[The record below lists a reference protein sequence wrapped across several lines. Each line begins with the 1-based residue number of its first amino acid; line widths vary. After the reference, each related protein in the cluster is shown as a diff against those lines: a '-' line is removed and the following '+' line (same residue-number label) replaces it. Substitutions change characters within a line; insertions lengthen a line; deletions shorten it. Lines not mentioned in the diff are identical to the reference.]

1 MAALF
6 DQTNALS
13 PQNAADAATLAGL
26 ADTVSFTR
34 DFWPTLLDRYPDRQL
49 IENGLIA
56 HLVDNKAFVGVASG
70 TTQVFHAEQD
80 SVLTTTQTVSVT
92 YPSGTGVG
100 KEALIVVSAVAFDG
114 QFYNYATVG
123 QNFQLYSNSDII
135 MNVSAVALPNNSGNP
150 NHTITVYPA
159 SNVDLSLYLSAGGGD
174 TLLPQDANST
184 INGDFPNGSVRG
196 WARYGVNFQYS
207 ATGSAIV
214 GQDTYNQNFMFNL
227 EGGQTI
233 LAPRIFADAMLTAFL
248 RKSAA
253 ITRGTGSTFNGNQ
266 QTLGFT
272 TAAQTY
278 GLSDDYAPGSVQM
291 ADLENIGVRLSNRGA
306 GTELDIFGGYN
317 FVQSIQRNA
326 LTPLTGGAVQY
337 ISGQQNATGT
347 RPELKQSLG
356 RFTMGKYVVNLNE
369 ASEWAHKAMY
379 SPNLGGDTL
388 TNGYWANAFAVI
400 PKEQVAV
407 PRELTNTTYTV
418 TAPMFRVLQ
427 LQTPVKTGGQPV
439 TNQVVIRDPAHFNA
453 LKYQIIY
460 NETFA
465 AQTMLANK
473 LYFGGTV

>member
-70 TTQVFHAEQD
+70 TSQVFHAEQD
-80 SVLTTTQTVSVT
+80 SVLT
-92 YPSGTGVG
+92 PST
-100 KEALIVVSAVAFDG
+100 VVSFTGGATAGASATITITAVAFG
-114 QFYNYATVG
+114 SPTEYFNYATVG
-123 QNFQLYSNSDII
+123 QNFQLYSNPDII
-135 MNVSAVALPNNSGNP
+135 INVDSVSLPDNSAT
-150 NHTITVYPA
+150 HTITVYPA
-159 SNVDLSLYLSAGGGD
+159 SNIQLNTYLVAGE

-266 QTLGFT
+266 QTMGFT

-278 GLSDDYAPGSVQM
+278 GLTDDYAPGSVQM
-291 ADLENIGVRLSNRGA
+291 ADLENIGVRLSNKGA
-306 GTELDIFGGYN
+306 GTELDIWGGYN

-439 TNQVVIRDPAHFNA
+439 TNQVVIRSPEHFNA

>member
-80 SVLTTTQTVSVT
+80 SVLTTTQTISVT

-100 KEALIVVSAVAFDG
+100 KEALIVVTAVAFDG

-123 QNFQLYSNSDII
+123 QNFQLYSAPDII
-135 MNVSAVALPNNSGNP
+135 MNVSAVSLPDNSAT
-150 NHTITVYPA
+150 HTITVYPA
-159 SNVDLSLYLSAGGGD
+159 STIDLSLYLSAGGGD

-253 ITRGTGSTFNGNQ
+253 ITRGTGATFNGNQ

-272 TAAQTY
+272 KAAELY
-278 GLSDDYAPGSVQM
+278 GITDDYAPGSVQM

-473 LYFGGTV
+473 LYFGGTI

>member
-80 SVLTTTQTVSVT
+80 SVLT
-92 YPSGTGVG
+92 PST
-100 KEALIVVSAVAFDG
+100 VVSFTGGATAGAAATITITAETFDS
-114 QFYNYATVG
+114 QYYNYATVG
-123 QNFQLYSNSDII
+123 QNFQLYSNPDII
-135 MNVSAVALPNNSGNP
+135 VNVSAVSLPDNSAT
-150 NHTITVYPA
+150 HTITVYPA
-159 SNVDLSLYLSAGGGD
+159 SGVTLASYLAAGE

-439 TNQVVIRDPAHFNA
+439 TNQVVIRSPEHFNA

-473 LYFGGTV
+473 LYFGGTI

>member
-56 HLVDNKAFVGVASG
+56 HLVDNKAFVGVVSG
-70 TTQVFHAEQD
+70 TSQVFHAEQD
-80 SVLTTTQTVSVT
+80 SVLTPSTTVSVT

-100 KEALIVVSAVAFDG
+100 KEAVIVIAAVTFDG

-123 QNFQLYSNSDII
+123 QNFQLYNNSDII
-135 MNVSAVALPNNSGNP
+135 MNVSAVSLPNNSGNP

-159 SNVDLSLYLSAGGGD
+159 SNIDLSSYLAVGGGD

-253 ITRGTGSTFNGNQ
+253 ITRGTGATFNGNQ

-278 GLSDDYAPGSVQM
+278 GLTDDYASGSVQM

-337 ISGQQNATGT
+337 ISGQQNASGT

-407 PRELTNTTYTV
+407 PRELTNTNYTV

-473 LYFGGTV
+473 LYFGGTI

>member
-80 SVLTTTQTVSVT
+80 SVLT
-92 YPSGTGVG
+92 PST
-100 KEALIVVSAVAFDG
+100 VVSFTGGATAGTAGAAATITITAVTFDS
-114 QFYNYATVG
+114 QYFNYATVG
-123 QNFQLYSNSDII
+123 QNFQLYSNPDII
-135 MNVSAVALPNNSGNP
+135 INVDSVSLPDNSAT
-150 NHTITVYPA
+150 HTITVYPA
-159 SNVDLSLYLSAGGGD
+159 SNIQLNTYLVAGE

-196 WARYGVNFQYS
+196 WARYGVNFQYA

-473 LYFGGTV
+473 LYFGGTI

>member
-70 TTQVFHAEQD
+70 TSQVFHAEQD
-80 SVLTTTQTVSVT
+80 SVLT
-92 YPSGTGVG
+92 PST
-100 KEALIVVSAVAFDG
+100 VVSFTGGATAGAAATITITAVTFG
-114 QFYNYATVG
+114 SPTEYFNYATVG
-123 QNFQLYSNSDII
+123 QNFQLYSNPDII
-135 MNVSAVALPNNSGNP
+135 VNVDSVSLPDNSAT
-150 NHTITVYPA
+150 HTITVYPA
-159 SNVDLSLYLSAGGGD
+159 SGVQLDTYLVAGE

-253 ITRGTGSTFNGNQ
+253 ITRGTGATFNGNQ

-278 GLSDDYAPGSVQM
+278 GLTDDYASGSVQM

-337 ISGQQNATGT
+337 ISGQQNASGT

>member
-196 WARYGVNFQYS
+196 WAR
-207 ATGSAIV
+207 
-214 GQDTYNQNFMFNL
+214 
-227 EGGQTI
+227 
-233 LAPRIFADAMLTAFL
+233 
-248 RKSAA
+248 
-253 ITRGTGSTFNGNQ
+253 
-266 QTLGFT
+266 
-272 TAAQTY
+272 
-278 GLSDDYAPGSVQM
+278 
-291 ADLENIGVRLSNRGA
+291 
-306 GTELDIFGGYN
+306 
-317 FVQSIQRNA
+317 
-326 LTPLTGGAVQY
+326 
-337 ISGQQNATGT
+337 
-347 RPELKQSLG
+347 
-356 RFTMGKYVVNLNE
+356 
-369 ASEWAHKAMY
+369 
-379 SPNLGGDTL
+379 
-388 TNGYWANAFAVI
+388 
-400 PKEQVAV
+400 
-407 PRELTNTTYTV
+407 
-418 TAPMFRVLQ
+418 
-427 LQTPVKTGGQPV
+427 
-439 TNQVVIRDPAHFNA
+439 
-453 LKYQIIY
+453 
-460 NETFA
+460 
-465 AQTMLANK
+465 
-473 LYFGGTV
+473 

>member
-70 TTQVFHAEQD
+70 TSQVFHAEQD
-80 SVLTTTQTVSVT
+80 SVLT
-92 YPSGTGVG
+92 PST
-100 KEALIVVSAVAFDG
+100 VVSFTGGATPGAAATITITAETFG
-114 QFYNYATVG
+114 SPTQYFNYATVG
-123 QNFQLYSNSDII
+123 QNFQLYSNPDII
-135 MNVSAVALPNNSGNP
+135 VNVDSVSLPDNSAT
-150 NHTITVYPA
+150 HTITVYPA
-159 SNVDLSLYLSAGGGD
+159 SGVQLNTYLVAGE

-266 QTLGFT
+266 QTMGFT

-278 GLSDDYAPGSVQM
+278 GLTDDYAPGSIQM
-291 ADLENIGVRLSNRGA
+291 SDLENIGVRLSNRGA

-407 PRELTNTTYTV
+407 PRELTNTNYTV